1 MEKDCKGVYG
11 ASASVSRR
19 YDFFSTHFS
28 PLHSN
33 VCSVP
38 FNDLS
43 ECTPD
48 IMENAYFSNAVSI
61 SKVNWRA
68 KLMIQGKILAQ

>member
-48 IMENAYFSNAVSI
+48 IMEKFHF
-61 SKVNWRA
+61 KVNWEA

>member
-48 IMENAYFSNAVSI
+48 IMENAYFSNF
-61 SKVNWRA
+61 KVNWEA